1 MDNNTQPTELDI
13 LFQILTM
20 IAPLSGA
27 LRKRFEEFIVRM
39 EFKKKQLLLREGEVS
54 RRIYFIAAGSARA
67 YHLDRE
73 GREHTTWFMTQYD
86 LMISVYSF
94 YTQRPAMEYIELL
107 EDTVLLSMTWDQL
120 QIIYAE
126 FPEYNFHG
134 RQVTE
139 KYYIMSEERAIL
151 LRNKQPAARY
161 KLLLQKQPDIIQ
173 RASLGQIASFLGI
186 TLETLSR
193 IRGRKGIWSKSNNPA
208 IQLSNFV
215 ITAPLQS
222 NHGGFGSGQQ

>member
-1 MDNNTQPTELDI
+1 MDNNSQLTELDI

-27 LRKRFEEFIVRM
+27 LRKRFEDFIIKK
-39 EFKKKQLLLREGEVS
+39 EYKKKHLLLREGEVS
-54 RRIYFIAAGSARA
+54 RRIYFIASGSARA
-67 YHLDRE
+67 YHLDRD
-73 GREHTTWFMTQYD
+73 GREHTSWFMTKYD

-94 YTQRPAMEYIELL
+94 YTQQPAMEYIELL

-134 RQVTE
+134 RLVTE

-151 LRNKQPAARY
+151 LRNKHPAERY
-161 KLLLQKQPDIIQ
+161 KLLLQKHPDITQ

-193 IRGRKGIWSKSNNPA
+193 IRARKEI
-208 IQLSNFV
+208 
-215 ITAPLQS
+215 
-222 NHGGFGSGQQ
+222 